1 MPVQSEA
8 ALENGLIATL
18 QQMSYGYVHIEEENN
33 LRANFKTQL
42 EKHNRKRLEE
52 FGRTEFT
59 ESEFE
64 KILIYLEGG
73 TRFEKAKKLRDLF
86 PLELESG
93 ERLWVEF
100 LNRTHWCQNEFQV
113 SNQITVEGRKKC
125 RYDVTIL
132 INGLP
137 LVQIELKRRGVEL
150 KQAYNQIQRYH
161 KTSFHGL
168 FDYIQLFV
176 ISNGV
181 NTRYFANNPNS
192 GYKFT
197 FNWTDAAN
205 IPFNDLEKFATTFF
219 DKCTL
224 GKIIGKYIVLH
235 EGDKCLM
242 VLRPYQ
248 FYAVEKILD
257 RVVNSNDNGYIW
269 HTTGAGKTLTS
280 FKAAQLVAELHDIDK
295 VMFVVDRHDL
305 DTQTQ
310 AEYEAFE
317 PGAVDSTDNTDELVK
332 RLHSNSKII
341 ITTIQKLN
349 AAVTKQWYSSRI
361 EEIRHSRI
369 VMIFD
374 ECHRSHFGD
383 CHKNIVKFF
392 DNTQMFGFTGT
403 PIFVENAVD
412 GHTTKEIFGN
422 NLHKYLIKDA
432 IADENVLGFLVEY
445 YHGNADVDN
454 ADQNRMTEIAK
465 FILNNFNKS
474 TFDGE
479 FDALFAV
486 QSVPMLIRY
495 YKLFKSLNP
504 KIRIGAVFTYAANSS
519 QDDAL
524 TGMNTGG
531 YVSDSTGEADELQ
544 AIMDDYNDMF
554 GTSFTTENFRAYYD
568 DINLR
573 MKKKKTDMKPLDLCL
588 VVGMFLTGFDSKK
601 LNTLYVDKNM
611 DYHGLLQAFSR
622 TNRVLNEKKRFGKI
636 VCFRD
641 LKSNVDASI
650 KLFSNSNNLED
661 IVRPPFNEVKK
672 NYQELT
678 TNFLE
683 QYPTPSSIDLLQS
696 EKDKKQFI
704 LAFRD
709 VIKKHAEIQV
719 YDEFEEDAADLGMTE
734 QQFMDFRSKYLDIYD
749 TFAGG
754 CKPSEENQTP
764 DEDTESTETSTES
777 GIDDIDF
784 CLELLHSDIIN
795 VTYILELIADLNPYS
810 ADYKE
815 KRTYIIDTMIKD
827 AELRNKAK
835 LIDGF
840 IQQNVDDD
848 RDNFMARKQKF
859 DGTSDLEERLNNYIT
874 TERNNAVDKLAKEE
888 GLDVSVLNHYLSEY
902 DYLQKEQPEII
913 QEALKEKHLGLIKKR
928 KTLTRILDRL
938 NSIIRTFS
946 WE

>member
-18 QQMSYGYVHIEEENN
+18 QQMNYEYVQIEEEKN
-33 LRANFKTQL
+33 LRTNFKSQL

-52 FGRTEFT
+52 IGRTEFT
-59 ESEFE
+59 EAEFE

-86 PLELESG
+86 PLELDNG

-113 SNQITVEGRKKC
+113 SHQITVEGRKKC

-168 FDYIQLFV
+168 FDYVQLFV

-205 IPFNDLEKFATTFF
+205 VPFNELEKFATSFF

-257 RVVNSNDNGYIW
+257 RVKNSNNNGYIW

-280 FKAAQLVAELHDIDK
+280 FKAAQLVAELDDVDK

-310 AEYEAFE
+310 SEYEAFE

-332 RLHSNSKII
+332 RLHGNSKII

-349 AAVTKQWYSSRI
+349 AAVSKQWYSRRI
-361 EEIRHSRI
+361 EEIRHARI

-383 CHKNIVKFF
+383 CHKNIVRFF
-392 DNTQMFGFTGT
+392 DNTQIFGFTGT

-422 NLHKYLIKDA
+422 CLHKYLIKDA

-454 ADQNRMTEIAK
+454 ANQNRMTEIAK

-486 QSVPMLIRY
+486 QSVSTLIRY
-495 YKLFKSLNP
+495 YKIFKSLNP
-504 KIRIGAVFTYAANSS
+504 KIRIGAVFTYASNSS

-524 TGMNTGG
+524 TGMNTGS
-531 YVSDSTGEADELQ
+531 YVSESTGEADELQ

-696 EKDKKQFI
+696 E
-704 LAFRD
+704 AN
-709 VIKKHAEIQV
+709 
-719 YDEFEEDAADLGMTE
+719 T
-734 QQFMDFRSKYLDIYD
+734 
-749 TFAGG
+749 
-754 CKPSEENQTP
+754 
-764 DEDTESTETSTES
+764 
-777 GIDDIDF
+777 
-784 CLELLHSDIIN
+784 
-795 VTYILELIADLNPYS
+795 LIFTIHWL
-810 ADYKE
+810 
-815 KRTYIIDTMIKD
+815 
-827 AELRNKAK
+827 
-835 LIDGF
+835 
-840 IQQNVDDD
+840 V
-848 RDNFMARKQKF
+848 
-859 DGTSDLEERLNNYIT
+859 
-874 TERNNAVDKLAKEE
+874 AV
-888 GLDVSVLNHYLSEY
+888 S
-902 DYLQKEQPEII
+902 LQKGIKRLTKI
-913 QEALKEKHLGLIKKR
+913 QSPRKPQQSQVLMILI
-928 KTLTRILDRL
+928 
-938 NSIIRTFS
+938 SV
-946 WE
+946 